1 MTGVPDSQGSCSVT
15 NAHVADAVW
24 TKADAQ
30 ADAHHRTE
38 LNRVSGALSTQVYN
52 VKLIKC

>member
-15 NAHVADAVW
+15 NAHVTDAVW
-24 TKADAQ
+24 TK